1 MSDTKKQDNEFEQQI
16 ADYLRV
22 NPDYFQRHAN
32 VLEQI
37 EIPHETGTA
46 VSLIEHQVKVLK
58 QQSERH
64 KVQLSELIEVAR
76 ENERLNQRLHQ
87 LTLKLL
93 EASSLNDV
101 ISTLQDELRTKFSAD
116 AVELKLFIRE
126 ELDAHATDPGLA
138 IFREFMD
145 ADKPTCGTL
154 GAEKLKTLFGDQA
167 GPEGSAALIPIR
179 TSALSGVLA
188 IGSRDTDRFHR
199 GKGVDFLIRLGEL
212 VSLTLQAVGAAGEL
226 PLGKPVDHESA

>member
-1 MSDTKKQDNEFEQQI
+1 MKPDEQLEQRL
-16 ADYLRV
+16 ADYLSKH
-22 NPDYFQRHAN
+22 PDFFQRQAS
-32 VLEQI
+32 VLEHI

-58 QQSERH
+58 QQTERY
-64 KVQLSELIEVAR
+64 KSQLSELINVAR

-93 EASSLNDV
+93 EAGSLNDV
-101 ISTLQDELRTKFSAD
+101 ISTLQDELRTKFNAD
-116 AVELKLFIRE
+116 AVEMKLFISE
-126 ELDAHATDPGLA
+126 EIEAHATDPGLA

-145 ADKPTCGTL
+145 TDKPTCGAL
-154 GAEKLKTLFGDQA
+154 DAEKLETLFGDQA

-179 TSALSGVLA
+179 TSILSGVLA
-188 IGSRDTDRFHR
+188 IGSRDADRFHQ

-226 PLGKPVDHESA
+226 PLGKTG